1 LNYRERL
8 RPTPTSRRERARPAR
23 DELQSCPDPSRPS
36 LPGLSLSRALPK
48 ERQPNMFLLMSGS
61 FVHKIIIAGCRCFAS
76 PLPSGPHQEGH
87 HAEGRSPSGPESS
100 QRDPA
105 RVHPSRSHRQS
116 GCCARRH
123 SSCKADGFGSSRVP
137 IGTFVLRR
145 SCSNLD
151 HDHGE
156 RRSRG

>member
-8 RPTPTSRRERARPAR
+8 RPTPTSRRERVLPASN
-23 DELQSCPDPSRPS
+23 ELQPFPDPSRPS

-87 HAEGRSPSGPESS
+87 MPNEDQHAPSVVDST
-100 QRDPA
+100 
-105 RVHPSRSHRQS
+105 SRRYLF
-116 GCCARRH
+116 AIPLM
-123 SSCKADGFGSSRVP
+123 AVV
-137 IGTFVLRR
+137 IGAVLFVTTPQ
-145 SCSNLD
+145 
-151 HDHGE
+151 
-156 RRSRG
+156 